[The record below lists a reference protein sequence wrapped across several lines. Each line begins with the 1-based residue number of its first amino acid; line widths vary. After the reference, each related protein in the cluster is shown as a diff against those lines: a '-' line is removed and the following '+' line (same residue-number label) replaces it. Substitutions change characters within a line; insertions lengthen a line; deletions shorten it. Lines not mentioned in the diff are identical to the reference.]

1 MPLPNPAKFRTALAG
16 LGAVAVAI
24 ILIAAIELGLSDI
37 DAPGRR
43 ALMIFAVAI
52 VGWTLTPLDDTFV
65 ALAAAVAMALLV
77 AGSPEDLF
85 RALGDNLIWLLV
97 AAFIFAAV
105 FRASGLADVL
115 VRKVAL
121 RARSVRTMFH
131 ALTAVMIGGAFVFP
145 STAGRAAM
153 MLPVFTAIAAKLE
166 SPVRV
171 ALALLIP
178 TVILLSAFGSLVGAG
193 AHIAAVEMLTRTTS
207 QTVSF
212 AYWTLLCL
220 PLAVLSS
227 FLAAELIL
235 RLFLNS
241 EQRGTRLAPIEMEET
256 ETKILQQ
263 PIVWIMGLVLLGWL
277 TAPWH
282 GINETLIAIIGALL
296 VTAPRFGPISLKEAL
311 KQVDWNLLVF
321 LAATISLAQTMIRT
335 DLADQLL
342 DGPFGDIEDT
352 GLPPLAIAAMVALIG
367 MALHLVVH
375 SRTARVAALLPP
387 VLLLADEADLNPV
400 SLMLVTVAA
409 TGFCQTLLVSA
420 KPVILFGQIEG
431 VTYKQRDLLRLSA
444 VLAPLH
450 LALIVLFAGLVWPW
464 LGVDLV
470 GED

>member
-227 FLAAELIL
+227 FLAAELI
-235 RLFLNS
+235 
-241 EQRGTRLAPIEMEET
+241 P
-256 ETKILQQ
+256 
-263 PIVWIMGLVLLGWL
+263 
-277 TAPWH
+277 
-282 GINETLIAIIGALL
+282 
-296 VTAPRFGPISLKEAL
+296 
-311 KQVDWNLLVF
+311 
-321 LAATISLAQTMIRT
+321 AAF
-335 DLADQLL
+335 
-342 DGPFGDIEDT
+342 PEF
-352 GLPPLAIAAMVALIG
+352 
-367 MALHLVVH
+367 
-375 SRTARVAALLPP
+375 RTARHTSCADRDGRDRDENSAAAHRLDHGSRVAR
-387 VLLLADEADLNPV
+387 LADRA
-400 SLMLVTVAA
+400 VARH
-409 TGFCQTLLVSA
+409 Q
-420 KPVILFGQIEG
+420 
-431 VTYKQRDLLRLSA
+431 
-444 VLAPLH
+444 
-450 LALIVLFAGLVWPW
+450 
-464 LGVDLV
+464 
-470 GED
+470 